1 MVRPAHRGFR
11 VRPGPLRQRAPD
23 AWMRSGTPLELTIVL
38 ATECK
43 LSTPPWPAGED
54 AAAFVHIG
62 IAAAVAAS
70 RASSGKCG
78 DGVIG
83 MGEPRTD
90 GGADWFRLAVA
101 EERDRGPRP
110 APGQRKLQRFAGRR
124 RASSV
129 ASRCV
134 FAGQAGGT
142 RSLNI
147 DLVSCGGS
155 ARRRLRA
162 TQRPVRSRRRVPSVA
177 ARNRSNGACRRPS
190 KSRNGE
196 RKLTGD

>member
-1 MVRPAHRGFR
+1 
-11 VRPGPLRQRAPD
+11 
-23 AWMRSGTPLELTIVL
+23 MRSGTPLELTIVL

-147 DLVSCGGS
+147 DLVSCGDLRAVAAAQRDDARERLNDQS
-155 ARRRLRA
+155 ARGDDGSDR
-162 TQRPVRSRRRVPSVA
+162 
-177 ARNRSNGACRRPS
+177 ACRARCAIARS
-190 KSRNGE
+190 LAGARA
-196 RKLTGD
+196 